1 MSIQIYQDLTLV
13 FGPPSGERYE
23 NLKNTA
29 IKTGNSFSSIYR
41 DCMEEILSCKTKLFD
56 GMFSTAIG
64 EDVLINRTFLTQQ
77 FWVKR
82 NERFEKFYL
91 SPEDNSIEIPAIMFF
106 PPDFT
111 DKSGQKLD
119 LIVELDHAEYVG
131 AVIGRSLELDW
142 VETRGVKFP

>member
-1 MSIQIYQDLTLV
+1 
-13 FGPPSGERYE
+13 
-23 NLKNTA
+23 
-29 IKTGNSFSSIYR
+29 
-41 DCMEEILSCKTKLFD
+41 
-56 GMFSTAIG
+56 MFSTAIG

-142 VETRGVKFP
+142 VETRGAKFP